1 MDPAY
6 FLGGVAPLTNNVTD
20 AWCKQIL
27 KATNEEESL
36 WPRNYIIWNTEQA
49 LQTIKQ
55 REIRE
60 MVSIKLVKEIE
71 EDVFRLATSLRQ
83 RKNSESPWRKDIFL
97 HFFTMLKIFSLA
109 HARDKTKNIFLL
121 FTR

>member
-1 MDPAY
+1 M
-6 FLGGVAPLTNNVTD
+6 
-20 AWCKQIL
+20 
-27 KATNEEESL
+27 
-36 WPRNYIIWNTEQA
+36 
-49 LQTIKQ
+49 QTIKQ

-71 EDVFRLATSLRQ
+71 EDVFRFATSLGK
-83 RKNSESPWRKDIFL
+83 RKNSESPWRKNIFL

-109 HARDKTKNIFLL
+109 HTRDETKNIFLL